1 MSTGTCKERAKLRS
15 KKKSGRKTG
24 PWDDHHGH
32 ETDQEAPPENYQPVS
47 EQNHRIEV
55 NHSTSPHCKRLYSTI
70 KERMAHLKINQ
81 ADTFP
86 STFYSM
92 ETASSVT

>member
-1 MSTGTCKERAKLRS
+1 VE
-15 KKKSGRKTG
+15 GRLDLGMITTATKQTRRLH
-24 PWDDHHGH
+24 PKI
-32 ETDQEAPPENYQPVS
+32 TNLFQNK
-47 EQNHRIEV
+47 NHRIEV

-70 KERMAHLKINQ
+70 KELMAHLKINQ